1 MGSDPIVQGMRNHL
15 KLKSHLRCVTDPNDV
30 MKKDTPSSRR
40 KFLREVAATSMAT
53 AAMPIASL
61 AAREKAEDRILRYEK
76 PISAN
81 DKIRIG
87 VIGYGVQG
95 HFDLETALKVPG
107 VELAGICDL
116 YTGRIENA
124 KEKFGNDLYT
134 TRNYQDLLARKD
146 IDAVLICTMDVWHA
160 RITLDALA
168 KGKHVYCEK
177 PMVYKIAEGYPV
189 MAAAKKSGKVLQ
201 VGSQRVSSIGYLKAK
216 ELLAAGE
223 IGKLN
228 MVNAV
233 YDRQSSIGAW
243 EYTIPKDADAATTN
257 WEKFIEA
264 TEKMAFDA
272 KKFFWWRAF
281 REVGTGVA
289 GDLFI
294 HLLSGSHLITNS
306 KGPESIYS
314 TGQFSYWKD
323 GRNMPDVMSGVL
335 QYPDSKE
342 HAAFQMTLQ
351 VNFISGTGGQEVIQL
366 VGSEGIIVVK
376 GNDITVKH
384 SLMPEAPGFG
394 GYDSLFTFSSKMQAD
409 LQKEYDAKWTME
421 QRTRKTKEDILFK
434 APAGYSDHLDH
445 FTNFFDAIRTNK
457 PVVEDAEFGFRAAA
471 PALACNESYF
481 KKKIIHW
488 DPVQLKL
495 K

>member
-1 MGSDPIVQGMRNHL
+1 MKN
-15 KLKSHLRCVTDPNDV
+15 NDY
-30 MKKDTPSSRR
+30 SSRR
-40 KFLREVAATSMAT
+40 RFLQQIGATTLVSAAS
-53 AAMPIASL
+53 PLSSL
-61 AAREKAEDRILRYEK
+61 ATQGKAEERILQYDK
-76 PISAN
+76 KNTAN

-95 HFDLETALKVPG
+95 HFDLTTALKVPG

-116 YTGRIENA
+116 YAGRLENA
-124 KEKFGNDLYT
+124 KEQFGKELFT
-134 TRNYQDLLARKD
+134 TNNYKELLDKPD
-146 IDAVLICTMDVWHA
+146 IDAVLICTTDVWHA
-160 RITLDALA
+160 RITLDALT

-177 PMVYKIAEGYPV
+177 PMVYKISEGHPV
-189 MAAAKKSGKVLQ
+189 IEASRKSGKVLQ
-201 VGSQRVSSIGYLKAK
+201 VGSQRVSSIGYAKAK

-243 EYTIPKDADAATTN
+243 EYTIPKDADALTTN
-257 WEKFIEA
+257 WDKFIEV

-281 REVGTGVA
+281 KEVGTGVA

-294 HLLSGSHLITNS
+294 HLLSGTHLITNS

-323 GRNMPDVMSGVL
+323 GRNMPDVMSGVM
-335 QYPDSKE
+335 QYPSTAE
-342 HAAFQMTLQ
+342 HDAFQLTLQ
-351 VNFISGTGGQEVIQL
+351 VNFISGTGGQEVIKL
-366 VGSEGIIVVK
+366 IGSEGVIEVN
-376 GNDITVKH
+376 GNNITVKH
-384 SLMPEAPGFG
+384 SIMPEAPGFG
-394 GYDSLFTFSSKMQAD
+394 GYDSVFTFAKSMQTEMQA
-409 LQKEYDAKWTME
+409 EYDAKWAPE
-421 QRTRKTKEDILFK
+421 QRKRKTKDDIIFK
-434 APAGYSDHLDH
+434 APVGYSDHLDH
-445 FTNFFDAIRTNK
+445 FTNFFDAIRTGK
-457 PVVEDAEFGFRAAA
+457 TVVEDATFGFRAAA

-481 KKKIIHW
+481 SKKIIQW
-488 DPVQLKL
+488 DPIKMKL

>member
-1 MGSDPIVQGMRNHL
+1 
-15 KLKSHLRCVTDPNDV
+15 
-30 MKKDTPSSRR
+30 MKSSRR
-40 KFLREVAATSMAT
+40 KFLQQIGATSLVT
-53 AAMPIASL
+53 AASPFASFEGQ
-61 AAREKAEDRILRYEK
+61 AKAEERILHYER
-76 PISAN
+76 PHSAN

-95 HFDLETALKVPG
+95 HFDLDTALKVPG

-116 YTGRIENA
+116 YAGRIENA
-124 KEKFGNDLYT
+124 KEKFGKELFT
-134 TRNYQDLLARKD
+134 TRNYKELLDKPD
-146 IDAVLICTMDVWHA
+146 IDAVLICTTDVWHA

-168 KGKHVYCEK
+168 KGKHVYLEK
-177 PMVYKIAEGYPV
+177 PMIYKISEGYPV
-189 MAAAKKSGKVLQ
+189 IEAAKKSGKVLQ
-201 VGSQRVSSIGYLKAK
+201 VGSQRVSSIGYAKAK

-243 EYTIPKDADAATTN
+243 QYTIPKDADASTTN
-257 WEKFIEA
+257 WDKFIEV

-281 REVGTGVA
+281 KEVGTGVA

-294 HLLSGSHLITNS
+294 HLLSGAHFITNS
-306 KGPESIYS
+306 NGPESIYG

-323 GRNMPDVMSGVL
+323 GRNLPDVMSGVM
-335 QYPDSKE
+335 QYPDCPE
-342 HAAFQMTLQ
+342 HAAFQLTLQ
-351 VNFISGTGGQEVIQL
+351 VNFISGTGGQEVIRL
-366 VGSEGIIVVK
+366 IGSEGIIEVV
-376 GNDITVKH
+376 GNSITVKH
-384 SLMPEAPGFG
+384 SIMPEAPGFG
-394 GYDSLFTFSSKMQAD
+394 GYDSLFTFSQKMQD
-409 LQKEYDAKWTME
+409 EMKKEFDAKWTPE
-421 QRTRKTKEDILFK
+421 QRKRKTKEDIIFK

-445 FTNFFDAIRTNK
+445 FTNFFDSIRTNK
-457 PVVEDAEFGFRAAA
+457 KVVEDAAFGFRAAA

-481 KKKIIHW
+481 KKEIIKW
-488 DPVQLKL
+488 DPVNMKL

>member
-1 MGSDPIVQGMRNHL
+1 MQ
-15 KLKSHLRCVTDPNDV
+15 NDNS
-30 MKKDTPSSRR
+30 KSRR
-40 KFLREVAATSMAT
+40 KFLQQIGATSLLLGAS
-53 AAMPIASL
+53 PLSSL
-61 AAREKAEDRILRYEK
+61 ATSEKAEERILRYDRK
-76 PISAN
+76 FSSN

-95 HFDLETALKVPG
+95 HFDLTTALKVPG

-124 KEKFGNDLYT
+124 KELHGNNLFT
-134 TRNYQDLLARKD
+134 TRNYKELLDRKD
-146 IDAVLICTMDVWHA
+146 IDAVFICTTDVWHA

-177 PMVYKIAEGYPV
+177 PMIYKISEGYPV
-189 MAAAKKSGKVLQ
+189 MAAAKKSGKVVQ
-201 VGSQRVSSIGYLKAK
+201 IGSQRVSSIGYAKAK

-243 EYTIPKDADAATTN
+243 EYTIPKDADAMTTN
-257 WEKFIEA
+257 WDAFIEA
-264 TEKMAFDA
+264 TGKMAYDA

-281 REVGTGVA
+281 KEVGTGVA

-294 HLLSGSHLITNS
+294 HLLSGTHLITGS

-323 GRNMPDVMSGVL
+323 GRNLPDVMSGVM

-342 HAAFQMTLQ
+342 HDAFQMTLQ
-351 VNFISGTGGQEVIQL
+351 VNFISGTGGQEIIRL
-366 VGSEGIIVVK
+366 IGSEGVIEVN
-376 GNDITVKH
+376 GNNITVKH
-384 SLMPEAPGFG
+384 SLLPEAPGFG
-394 GYDSLFTFSSKMQAD
+394 GYDSLFTFSKSMQAEM
-409 LQKEYDAKWTME
+409 QKEYDAKWTAE
-421 QRTRKTKEDILFK
+421 QRRRKTKEDILFK

-445 FTNFFDAIRTNK
+445 IANFFDAIRAGK

-471 PALACNESYF
+471 PALACNESYLS
-481 KKKIIHW
+481 KKIVKW
-488 DPVQLKL
+488 DPVAMKL

>member
-1 MGSDPIVQGMRNHL
+1 
-15 KLKSHLRCVTDPNDV
+15 
-30 MKKDTPSSRR
+30 MKNSRR
-40 KFLREVAATSMAT
+40 KFLQQIGATSLVSMASPFSSF
-53 AAMPIASL
+53 AAQA
-61 AAREKAEDRILRYEK
+61 KAEERILTYERDFQ
-76 PISAN
+76 AN

-95 HFDLETALKVPG
+95 HFDLDTALKVPG

-116 YTGRIENA
+116 YTGRLENA
-124 KEKFGNDLYT
+124 REKFGPDVYT
-134 TRNYQDLLARKD
+134 TINYKDLLDKPD
-146 IDAVLICTMDVWHA
+146 IDAVLICTTDVWHA

-177 PMVYKIAEGYPV
+177 PMVYKIREGHPV
-189 MAAAKKSGKVLQ
+189 VAAAKKSGKVVQ
-201 VGSQRVSSIGYLKAK
+201 VGSQRVSSIGYAKAK

-228 MVNAV
+228 MVNAA

-243 EYTIPKDADAATTN
+243 EYTIPKDADAMTTN
-257 WEKFIEA
+257 WDKFIEV

-281 REVGTGVA
+281 KEVGTGVA

-294 HLLSGSHLITNS
+294 HLLSGTHFITNS

-323 GRNMPDVMSGVL
+323 GRNMPDVMSGVM
-335 QYPDSKE
+335 QYPESPE
-342 HAAFQMTLQ
+342 HPAFQMTLQ
-351 VNFISGTGGQEVIQL
+351 VNFISGTGGQEVIRL
-366 VGSEGIIVVK
+366 VGSEGVIEVQ
-376 GNDITVKH
+376 GNSITVKH

-394 GYDSLFTFSSKMQAD
+394 GYDSVFTFAKSMQD
-409 LQKEYDAKWTME
+409 TMTEEYNARWTTE
-421 QRTRKTKEDILFK
+421 QRKRKTKEDIVFK
-434 APAGYSDHLDH
+434 APVGYSDHLDH
-445 FTNFFDAIRTNK
+445 FTNFFDAIRSGK
-457 PVVEDAEFGFRAAA
+457 PVVENAEFGFRAAA

-481 KKKIIHW
+481 KKKIIKW
-488 DPVQLKL
+488 DPVRMKL

>member
-1 MGSDPIVQGMRNHL
+1 
-15 KLKSHLRCVTDPNDV
+15 
-30 MKKDTPSSRR
+30 
-40 KFLREVAATSMAT
+40 MAT
-53 AAMPIASL
+53 AAAPLASL
-61 AAREKAEDRILRYEK
+61 AARGKAEERILRYEQK
-76 PISAN
+76 ISAN
-81 DKIRIG
+81 DKIRLG

-95 HFDLETALKVPG
+95 HMDLDTALKVPG

-116 YTGRIENA
+116 YTGRLENA
-124 KEKFGNDLYT
+124 KERFGNDLYT
-134 TRNYQDLLARKD
+134 TRNYKDLLDKKD
-146 IDAVLICTMDVWHA
+146 IDAVIIATHDVWHS

-243 EYTIPKDADAATTN
+243 EYTIPKDADAMTTN
-257 WEKFIEA
+257 WDKFIEA

-281 REVGTGVA
+281 KEVGTGVA

-351 VNFISGTGGQEVIQL
+351 VNFISGTGGQEIIQL
-366 VGSEGIIVVK
+366 VGSEGIIVVR
-376 GNDITVKH
+376 GNNITVKH
-384 SLMPEAPGFG
+384 SLLPEAPGFG
-394 GYDSLFTFSSKMQAD
+394 GYDSLFTFSKKMQED
-409 LQKEYDAKWTME
+409 LQKEYDAKWTVE
-421 QRTRKTKEDILFK
+421 QRNKKTKPDIIFR
-434 APAGYSDHLDH
+434 APEGYSDHLDH
-445 FTNFFDAIRTNK
+445 FTNFFDSIRTGK

-495 K
+495 KSAG